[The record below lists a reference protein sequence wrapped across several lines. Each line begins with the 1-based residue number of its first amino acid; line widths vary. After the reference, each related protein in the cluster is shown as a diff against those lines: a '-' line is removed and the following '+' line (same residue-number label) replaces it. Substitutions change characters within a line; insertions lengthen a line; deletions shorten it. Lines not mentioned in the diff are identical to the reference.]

1 MRHQHGPRRPSHR
14 PAKPAPVSSVPLAD
28 VFVEHEAWRK
38 AQPGK
43 PGRSALRAYWKPVDA
58 RHGPRPDYLL
68 WRHLHAADCPPE
80 KPQNLAD
87 LAAQAL
93 RLKEPAL
100 VPPVIALVAGWLLG
114 GRAGDAGQRLRP
126 VLREAVK
133 RRDSELRSDSGAE
146 LVRLL
151 ADRALEESTP
161 QVWRESWLAL
171 CQRLDPSWK
180 PGRDLVLPSPAW
192 VPVPP
197 RIWTRWLVTAMS
209 SAGGDATWARMV
221 WRLQRSLR
229 PEGALIRP
237 EEWELLMQA
246 ACQARAEAKFP
257 EAVRLTAL
265 ALHLLPDRAPE
276 SLRQRAQVA
285 AWFLA
290 EAGVESPVTMR
301 VNLDELPF
309 PGDPPSSDK
318 GREAARAFLDEADVS
333 RSQLLAEMEADP
345 DWQVLR
351 SAGVVLH
358 HPLAALAWIGRR
370 AQSYA
375 LKKQHDLLKAA
386 ARLAMRHHGLGTLA
400 RIRAEFPESA
410 DELMNLARALRD
422 SQRLMPV
429 LRDRAAWQRCA
440 ECLRLAWGRLEE
452 GAITDEE
459 ALFFLHETL
468 FDRESTL
475 AACLPEN
482 LRLLAAGHATA
493 ERRPSELIQALDA
506 DPRGMQSVEHQRAVE
521 LWSVAAELR
530 GRESMAEE
538 VWISLVFRG
547 EAGGGRCSWI
557 VQSSS
562 GRRTGRGRLRSL
574 EEQPVL
580 IAELVEAARSV
591 CPELRRLRVAA
602 NLSVGGWPPELEVAS
617 TPSWEAAFREMRSK
631 DR

>member
-1 MRHQHGPRRPSHR
+1 M
-14 PAKPAPVSSVPLAD
+14 D
-28 VFVEHEAWRK
+28 HEAWRK
-38 AQPGK
+38 AQTGK
-43 PGRSALRAYWKPVDA
+43 PGRSALRAWWKPVDA

-68 WRHLHAADCPPE
+68 WRHLHGADCPPE
-80 KPQNLAD
+80 KTQNVAE

-93 RLKEPAL
+93 RLKEPVQVL
-100 VPPVIALVAGWLLG
+100 PVIALVAGWLLG
-114 GRAGDAGQRLRP
+114 GRAGEAAGRLRP
-126 VLREAVK
+126 VLREAVR
-133 RRDSELRSDSGAE
+133 RRDAELRGDPGAE

-151 ADRALEESTP
+151 ASRALEESTP
-161 QVWRESWLAL
+161 QAWREAWLAL
-171 CQRLDPSWK
+171 CQRIEPSWK
-180 PGRDLVLPSPAW
+180 PGRDLVLPRPGW

-197 RIWTRWLVTAMS
+197 RVWTRWLVTAMT
-209 SAGGDATWARMV
+209 SAGGDAAWARMT

-276 SLRQRAQVA
+276 ALRQRAQAA

-301 VNLDELPF
+301 VNLEELPF

-333 RSQLLAEMEADP
+333 RASLHAEVEADP
-345 DWQVLR
+345 CWQVLR

-370 AQSYA
+370 AQSYV
-375 LKKQHDLLKAA
+375 LKKQHDLLRAA
-386 ARLAMRHHGLGTLA
+386 ARLAMRHHSLGTLS

-410 DELMNLARALRD
+410 EEVTALARALRD

-429 LRDRAAWQRCA
+429 LRDWAAWRRCT
-440 ECLRLAWGRLEE
+440 ECLRQAWGRLEE
-452 GAITDEE
+452 SAIEDEE

-468 FDRESTL
+468 LDREATLAGCLPEELRTL
-475 AACLPEN
+475 AARHP
-482 LRLLAAGHATA
+482 AA

-506 DPRGMQSVEHQRAVE
+506 DPRWMQSIEHQRAVE

-530 GRESMAEE
+530 SRESMAEE
-538 VWISLVFRG
+538 VWVSLVFRG
-547 EAGGGRCSWI
+547 EAGGGRYSWI

-562 GRRTGRGRLRSL
+562 GRRTGRGRLRSS
-574 EEQPVL
+574 EEQPAL
-580 IAELVEAARSV
+580 IAELVKAVRAV
-591 CPELRRLRVAA
+591 CPELHRLRVAA
-602 NLSVGGWPPELEVAS
+602 NLPVTGWPPELEVTAA
-617 TPSWEAAFREMRSK
+617 PSWEAAFRELRSK

>member
-1 MRHQHGPRRPSHR
+1 M
-14 PAKPAPVSSVPLAD
+14 
-28 VFVEHEAWRK
+28 EHETWRK

-58 RHGPRPDYLL
+58 RHGLRPDYLL

-80 KPQNLAD
+80 KTQNAVE

-93 RLKEPAL
+93 RLKEPVQVL
-100 VPPVIALVAGWLLG
+100 PVIALVAGWLLG
-114 GRAGDAGQRLRP
+114 GRTGEAAGRLRP

-133 RRDSELRSDSGAE
+133 RHDAALRADLGAE

-151 ADRALEESTP
+151 AGRVLEESSP
-161 QVWRESWLAL
+161 QAWREAWLAL
-171 CQRLDPSWK
+171 CQRIEPSWK
-180 PGRDLVLPSPAW
+180 PGRDLVLPQPRW

-197 RIWTRWLVTAMS
+197 RVWTRWLVTAMT
-209 SAGGDATWARMV
+209 SAGGGAAWARMT

-265 ALHLLPDRAPE
+265 ALHLLPDRAPDA
-276 SLRQRAQVA
+276 LRQRAQVA
-285 AWFLA
+285 AWFLT

-318 GREAARAFLDEADVS
+318 GREAARAFLDEEDVS
-333 RSQLLAEMEADP
+333 RVSLQAEVETDP

-358 HPLAALAWIGRR
+358 HPLAALGWIGRR

-375 LKKQHDLLKAA
+375 LKKQHDLLRAA
-386 ARLAMRHHGLGTLA
+386 ARLSMRHHSLGTLA

-410 DELMNLARALRD
+410 EEMMNLARALRD

-429 LRDRAAWQRCA
+429 LRDRVAWQRCA

-452 GAITDEE
+452 GAIEDEE

-468 FDRESTL
+468 LDREATLAGCLPEELRTL
-475 AACLPEN
+475 AARHP
-482 LRLLAAGHATA
+482 AA

-506 DPRGMQSVEHQRAVE
+506 DPRWMQSTEHQRAVE

-530 GRESMAEE
+530 SRESMAEE

-547 EAGGGRCSWI
+547 EAGGGRYSWI

-562 GRRTGRGRLRSL
+562 GRRTGRGRLRSP
-574 EEQPVL
+574 EEQPAL
-580 IAELVEAARSV
+580 IAELVEAARAV

-602 NLSVGGWPPELEVAS
+602 NLPIAGWPPELEVTSA
-617 TPSWEAAFREMRSK
+617 PSWEAAFRELRSK